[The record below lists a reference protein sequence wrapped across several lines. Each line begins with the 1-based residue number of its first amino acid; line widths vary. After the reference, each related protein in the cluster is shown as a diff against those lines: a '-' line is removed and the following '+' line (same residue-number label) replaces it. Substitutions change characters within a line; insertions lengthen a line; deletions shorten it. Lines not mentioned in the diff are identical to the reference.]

1 MNDNESKL
9 DLFNAL
15 GARSA
20 SWDMMFV
27 LGEDGWTYSFRH
39 CKKKLY
45 LYPAMSKK
53 MSDMSTRFIKKV
65 YFKNCNT
72 DG

>member
-27 LGEDGWTYSFRH
+27 LGEDGQTYSFGIPKKAIFVSCDVQEDIRH
-39 CKKKLY
+39 VNKNHKNL
-45 LYPAMSKK
+45 
-53 MSDMSTRFIKKV
+53 
-65 YFKNCNT
+65 YFKNGN
-72 DG
+72 